1 MSKSKKKL
9 DKKEQVLIFL
19 NRRGYAPVLVC
30 ESCGWQANCPHC
42 DAHFTLH
49 TQPYTYLH
57 CHHCG
62 TIQRLPDQCPECQH
76 QSLKTLGMG
85 TGKVEEHLNELFPD
99 HDVIR
104 VDRDSTSRVGSWQKI
119 YDRIQQNQPM
129 ILLGT
134 QMLAKGHHF
143 PFVTLVAILDI
154 DAGLLSVDVR
164 APERTAQLIV
174 QVSGRAGRGEHKGD
188 VYLQTLRPDHPMLTT
203 LIEKDY
209 RAVAKHMLQ
218 ERKAALLPPYRYAV
232 LIRSDSKNRDYSQQ
246 FLADIAAQL
255 QLMAQDSIEIWGP
268 IPAPMERKAGRYRA
282 HMVILSQD
290 RARMHF
296 FLRQWWAQVVHLPK
310 QHQLRLSIDVDPQE
324 FN

>member
-1 MSKSKKKL
+1 
-9 DKKEQVLIFL
+9 
-19 NRRGYAPVLVC
+19 
-30 ESCGWQANCPHC
+30 
-42 DAHFTLH
+42 
-49 TQPYTYLH
+49 
-57 CHHCG
+57 
-62 TIQRLPDQCPECQH
+62 
-76 QSLKTLGMG
+76 
-85 TGKVEEHLNELFPD
+85 
-99 HDVIR
+99 
-104 VDRDSTSRVGSWQKI
+104 
-119 YDRIQQNQPM
+119 
-129 ILLGT
+129 
-134 QMLAKGHHF
+134 
-143 PFVTLVAILDI
+143 LVAILDI

-209 RAVAKHMLQ
+209 RAVAKHMLH